1 MPRRYFTPGTF
12 AFLKDLAGHNDRE
25 WFAANQD
32 RYERLVREPA
42 LDFITDFAGPLAS
55 ISEHFTADARKAGGS
70 LFRIH
75 RDTRF
80 SRDKTP
86 YKTNTGMQ
94 FRHAAA
100 RDAHAP
106 GFYLHLEPGGCFAGV
121 GIWRPEAAVAG
132 RIRTAIADDPEGWL
146 AAAGDGFREVWSLEG
161 EVLKRPPRGFD
172 PEHPLVGDLRRKDFV
187 AMVPLTQ
194 RRVTAAGWLE
204 DYTGLCRA
212 GAPFMSFLC
221 RALGLPF

>member
-1 MPRRYFTPGTF
+1 MSRRYFTTGTF
-12 AFLKDLAGHNDRE
+12 TFLRDLAGHNDRE

-94 FRHAAA
+94 FRHVAA
-100 RDAHAP
+100 RDVHAP
-106 GFYLHLEPGGCFAGV
+106 GFYLHIEPRACFAGV

-132 RIRTAIADDPEGWL
+132 RIRTAIADDPDAW
-146 AAAGDGFREVWSLEG
+146 AAATGGGFREAWTLEG
-161 EVLKRPPRGFD
+161 ETLKRPPRGFD
-172 PEHPLVGDLRRKDFV
+172 PDHPLVDDLRRKDFV
-187 AMVPLTQ
+187 AAVPLTQ
-194 RRVTAAGWLE
+194 RRVTAEGFLE
-204 DYTGLCRA
+204 DYAGLCRA
-212 GAPFMSFLC
+212 GAPFMAFLC
-221 RALGLPF
+221 RALGLAF